1 MGRWW
6 KWFWRPGEVAVGAAE
21 QAVPDGDVPGR
32 RQQQSAAVRVPDVVM
47 TSRCDGAE
55 VYQWAGRRAAC
66 VARNQRADRY
76 GRGRGADG

>member
-6 KWFWRPGEVAVGAAE
+6 KWFWRSEEVAIDAAE
-21 QAVPDGDVPGR
+21 QGVPDGDMPGR
-32 RQQQSAAVRVPDVVM
+32 RQQQSAAVRVPDAVL

-55 VYQWAGRRAAC
+55 VYQRAGRSAC

-76 GRGRGADG
+76 RRGRGGDG